1 MFKSPSVVEK
11 KLLTQTEINEAFSEI
26 IRRHMTRLGLDV
38 YDFARI
44 HNMSVE
50 LANKIMHGQHDWL
63 GFVTYRE
70 LDLMLRQTPGHNQQV
85 YRNVAEK
92 CSD

>member
-1 MFKSPSVVEK
+1 MFKSLSVVEK
-11 KLLTQTEINEAFSEI
+11 KPLTQTEINEAFSEI
-26 IRRHMTRLGLDV
+26 IRRHMVRLGLDV

-44 HNMSVE
+44 HSMSVE

-85 YRNVAEK
+85 YKNIVEK
-92 CSD
+92 VQ